1 VAFEAGH
8 HGALFD
14 ELNAS
19 LHAAERTNQR
29 RPEDMPILPGGTLD
43 ARTQPDDPVVVPHW
57 AFKAV
62 YQLAS
67 MQMIQPGRGRKGGR
81 HAR

>member
-1 VAFEAGH
+1 
-8 HGALFD
+8 
-14 ELNAS
+14 
-19 LHAAERTNQR
+19 
-29 RPEDMPILPGGTLD
+29 LPGGTLD